1 MEADGQPG
9 AVVGAQSE
17 HPDGQPEPGGPG
29 SVAAGNPAAGYY
41 RRNRTEDAGDEHGE
55 EQGDYNKHKNNAPP
69 FVGWVMWQRE
79 MARALPIIA
88 GARPPPL
95 KGEAFFG
102 RTPVKGSPQ
111 GGELAELARP
121 EGPYPAGAAAS
132 LLCILLHLVQPEI
145 GDAVPAVLFQHCIK
159 GGNRLYG

>member
-1 MEADGQPG
+1 
-9 AVVGAQSE
+9 
-17 HPDGQPEPGGPG
+17 
-29 SVAAGNPAAGYY
+29 
-41 RRNRTEDAGDEHGE
+41 
-55 EQGDYNKHKNNAPP
+55 
-69 FVGWVMWQRE
+69 MWQRE
-79 MARALPIIA
+79 MARALPVIA

-95 KGEAFFG
+95 KREAFFG
-102 RTPVKGSPQ
+102 RTPVKGAPQ

>member
-1 MEADGQPG
+1 
-9 AVVGAQSE
+9 
-17 HPDGQPEPGGPG
+17 
-29 SVAAGNPAAGYY
+29 
-41 RRNRTEDAGDEHGE
+41 
-55 EQGDYNKHKNNAPP
+55 
-69 FVGWVMWQRE
+69 MWQRE
-79 MARALPIIA
+79 MARALPVIA
-88 GARPPPL
+88 GARPPHL

-102 RTPVKGSPQ
+102 RTPVKGAPQ

-121 EGPYPAGAAAS
+121 EGISRLPPAGAAAS